1 VSKLKGRVAE
11 LNSGSTEE
19 VAKACE
25 EIKDGIEG
33 VKEDCTELPM
43 GNALGKEGKLPS
55 KVEGKLGTAS
65 EGNKGLEAR
74 PKLVNPKSDGFT
86 SSLTGL

>member
-1 VSKLKGRVAE
+1 MSKLKGRVAE

-33 VKEDCTELPM
+33 VKED
-43 GNALGKEGKLPS
+43 
-55 KVEGKLGTAS
+55 
-65 EGNKGLEAR
+65 
-74 PKLVNPKSDGFT
+74 
-86 SSLTGL
+86 